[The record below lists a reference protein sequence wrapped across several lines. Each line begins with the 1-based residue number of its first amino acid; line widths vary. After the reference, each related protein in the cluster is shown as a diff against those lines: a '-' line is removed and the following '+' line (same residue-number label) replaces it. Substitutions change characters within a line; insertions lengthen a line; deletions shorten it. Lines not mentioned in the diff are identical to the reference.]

1 MENLIRLRQ
10 LMTQKSIDGLAI
22 VPGPNLSY
30 LTSSEFHLS
39 ERPVVLFVQQKDAI
53 FVLPELES
61 PKIADLDIDFISY
74 DDRDGPGPAFAQFS
88 KNHKFSTHLP
98 FRFTSSHM
106 VTLLILTTPYQ
117 KQNLTTFSP

>member
-1 MENLIRLRQ
+1 MN
-10 LMTQKSIDGLAI
+10 QKSIDGLAI

-30 LTSSEFHLS
+30 LTGSEFHLS
-39 ERPVVLFVQQKDAI
+39 ERPVVLFVRQKDAI

-88 KNHKFSTHLP
+88 KNHKFSGLGVESRLIRHLELNLI
-98 FRFTSSHM
+98 SSHNISSDIIEA
-106 VTLLILTTPYQ
+106 TDL
-117 KQNLTTFSP
+117 FA